1 MNSARRS
8 ASHSLAVGLAGLV
21 WRSALPLVALLAA
34 TGANAEGFVIADL
47 TPIGDA
53 AAATLGPGYIFRAEP
68 KRVSLYCAECTGSPM
83 IDILLGTDDYGAEA
97 SLRLGLTSA
106 ADVERKCRSRNA
118 GCQIKALDIAPAVGW
133 VSQYPR
139 PRGDGATA
147 YIMRDGQ
154 VLTLRVISNSTGT
167 SSEVMERLLPLARRQ
182 IIGR

>member
-1 MNSARRS
+1 MNLARRS
-8 ASHSLAVGLAGLV
+8 VSHSLAVGLAGLV
-21 WRSALPLVALLAA
+21 WRRALPLVALLAA
-34 TGANAEGFVIADL
+34 TGASAEGFAIADL

-53 AAATLGPGYIFRAEP
+53 AAAALGPGYIFRAEP

-83 IDILLGTDDYGAEA
+83 IDILLGTDDYGAEE

-118 GCQIKALDIAPAVGW
+118 GCRIKALDIAPAVGW

-154 VLTLRVISNSTGT
+154 VLTLRVISSSTGT

>member
-1 MNSARRS
+1 MNRARGSAARS
-8 ASHSLAVGLAGLV
+8 IAGRLAASA
-21 WRSALPLVALLAA
+21 WRSAVPLAALLTTA
-34 TGANAEGFVIADL
+34 GASAEGFTINDL

-53 AAATLGPGYIFRAEP
+53 AAAALGPGYIFRAEP

-83 IDILLGTDDYGAEA
+83 IDILLGTEDYGAEE

-106 ADVERKCRSRNA
+106 ADVERKCQSRND
-118 GCQIKALDIAPAVGW
+118 GCRIRELDIAPAVGW

-154 VLTLRVISNSTGT
+154 LLTLRVISSSIGT
-167 SSEVMERLLPLARRQ
+167 SSEVMERLLPLAREK